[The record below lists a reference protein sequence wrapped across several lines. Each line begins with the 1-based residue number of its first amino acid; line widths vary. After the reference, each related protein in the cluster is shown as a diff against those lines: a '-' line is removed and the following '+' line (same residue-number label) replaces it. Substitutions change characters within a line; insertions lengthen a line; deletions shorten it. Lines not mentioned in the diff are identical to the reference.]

1 MELFKANAQWSS
13 RPADERFTS
22 VDQLYQ
28 VTKSYADTAG
38 EKAAPWGDLRT
49 EAIDGDVQLVGRVNV
64 PAKLTNWAFGQLAA
78 RVEAPAEYLRK
89 LPATLAVQNLN
100 HGLKERGADG
110 SAQLL
115 FHQNGGLLCRAITSD
130 RYSRIWN
137 YEVAERLQGLAAMGW
152 EPATP
157 DIRGDGDLSNPKN
170 FALYASD
177 HDLFAFLR
185 NPNLAIEEKG
195 QGAVY
200 RGVIVENS
208 EVGAAALKLTRFL
221 YREMCGNHIIWGASK
236 VVDLSL
242 RHVGRIRDQ
251 WYKWSY
257 EIRKYAEESVSDEAA
272 KISSARTVQIA
283 GTKEDVLDK
292 LFGLRSLQLSRKT
305 LEAGYDAVKPDQDG
319 DPRTVW
325 GIVQG
330 LTRHSQTLPYQD
342 KRNDIDR
349 AAGRVL
355 AINF

>member
-200 RGVIVENS
+200 RGVIAEHS
-208 EVGAAALKLTRFL
+208 EVGAAASKLTRFL

-236 VVDLSL
+236 VVDLNL
-242 RHVGRIRDQ
+242 RHVGQIKERLSE
-251 WYKWSY
+251 WSVAINRY
-257 EIRKYAEESVSDEAA
+257 LNSSVSDEEAM
-272 KISSARTVQIA
+272 IGRARTGKIA
-283 GTKEDVLDK
+283 DTKDGVLDRI
-292 LFGLRSLQLSRKT
+292 LGLRSLRLTKKSI
-305 LEAGYDAVKPDQDG
+305 EAGYDATLPEQDG
-319 DPRTVW
+319 DPKTVW
-325 GIVQG
+325 GLVQG
-330 LTRHSQTLPYQD
+330 LTRHSQETP
-342 KRNDIDR
+342 
-349 AAGRVL
+349 
-355 AINF
+355 